1 MANDDRILLNLVLNE
16 TTVSAVEGRVRN
28 LVNRLNN
35 QNISLN
41 INGRN
46 LDNILNRLNDIQQ
59 RMQTINSTPVNINAN
74 LTSAQQQYRLE
85 TERMRVAQQLEL
97 SRQRTLQTENQAI
110 SALAQ
115 QNRTLT
121 VNNNVTH
128 QIEQGAQNIGHNMN
142 VAGGHARDFVDYL
155 ADGVR
160 YIVVY
165 RSLYEIMNQI
175 GEAFSEMKNVD
186 KELISVRKTTGMAE
200 NEIEKIRKASYGV
213 ATEYGRTASEYLG
226 SVSEFA
232 RGGYKELSTEL
243 AKVSLLTQN
252 VGDVSADSAN
262 KMLLSVDAA
271 YKLNGNVTELTN
283 VVNGLN
289 NIANLNPTSMQ
300 KMADGMQVSASMAK
314 VAGLEIS
321 DLVALIGVGTAV
333 SQREG
338 SEIARALRTILMNIR
353 QVKGELEDGTV
364 IDDDSIAKAEAALKG
379 VGIATKEVVNG
390 VRELRDPM
398 DILDE
403 LAGKWSTLN
412 TEAQSVVLES
422 LANKRQANVLAAILE
437 NYEMVGKMQ
446 REYFNSANSAIKENE
461 LYLQG
466 WEATQKRVSAKW
478 TEFVANMADTALITG
493 SLNALYGVL
502 VALDTPIGRIATSI
516 VLVNTALAVSGR
528 LWQAIRARSIVADIL
543 SMGVAE
549 RNLGTAIQLVTGHL
563 GRQIAQWAMSPFGM
577 ATIAVA
583 GIALITSAIEK
594 NSQKLEENAQ
604 KAGEAY
610 DKVKQNMN
618 ELDDLIKQYNDL
630 QISNEWDNTPVETK
644 KQLHEDINKLLGDE
658 ADKVDILNGK
668 YKETTEELFK
678 QRMSKLPGEEKKAFD
693 NEQAKGK
700 SLWDTAYWNGGGG
713 AGGYNYGTMQAT
725 DAEKKFIEK
734 YEKIFDKKNYSAG
747 RGMSGT
753 DYVVRFDNFDDFMMK
768 YEEAKKMLQEL
779 YDEGMGESELYKGL
793 NSFIAKFDTKV
804 GEYKTAVE
812 ELESTKAGQKLA
824 DYINTSVGGYVD
836 DLDEYKIVVDWIKS
850 NFTGKDADN
859 ALGLLNAY
867 FSEYAEKVN
876 TATENVNK
884 MTVSL
889 ADSLDNLE
897 KTKNSIKTLSDGLKE
912 FEEEGSLS
920 FNSISAIGEAFSD
933 VDGIENYIA
942 RLSDAG
948 LTSQEFREISGEL
961 TIALIEQK
969 LETGELA
976 DADEKLVAK
985 MLKEAGVANSA
996 EVAHEML
1003 TKAKVMQYI
1012 KTLDLN
1018 NVTNAEIQELTNLA
1032 RQCGVT
1038 EQQLSLLTRAMEI
1051 LANTDLNLGDK
1062 CTQLLQMAATA
1073 GIAMASLGTAS
1084 SLLTDMQNGSIGAL
1098 KQQEY
1103 SEKSITDLYRESIQE
1118 TLNYFSG
1125 LSGEIVNIP
1134 ATTYKPSKDKKN
1146 KESDTVSKPDF
1157 NDFDTDTSYYS
1168 EIEAWLEEGDR
1179 QITNIDSEIS
1189 TLNKKLEN
1197 TLETGNIEEAK
1208 IWEKALNEKLTEKQN
1223 LLHSYNEANRT
1234 TMDSLIKE
1242 IWSIAPELD
1251 GKSWDEITEVEKSQ
1265 VIKRYEDA
1273 ITLAKN
1279 NVITVQNAGKQAL
1292 YNYDVAHNGKDKN
1305 EAERVEIEDAN
1316 KATEKSAQA
1325 GVDSAE
1331 AILNKVKGIFNDAKL
1346 VSEDIKDNSEEWWNV
1361 DSTRISNYKALIDGQ
1376 ETFSNTWLENEIAF
1390 NRISEAGQMKAY
1402 GRMINNMKEFQKKIL
1417 ADETLSA
1424 EAREALWKYTNEKII
1439 QYGKDAYTKG
1449 FSAIENAM
1457 SEALDEFNDE
1467 IESKTE
1473 YHEFRRSKIDSRHT
1487 LLQKYFE
1494 VVNAISDASHEID
1507 KELRA
1512 SKAMEEYLDKNTRKL
1527 LFNDEDYKVLSDE
1540 LKSLSSQA
1548 DILKSNYNRAISGA
1562 GKEELEEITSEYER
1576 QYDLLMKSYE
1586 IKKAELDLIKKKQ
1599 KLENVLAERN
1609 VRMRINGKWIY
1620 VANTQDVI
1628 NAQNEVSDSEYT
1640 LEQAKTGKSQNQ
1652 ELNKLSAESA
1662 ALGTIINELQTEGER
1677 FNEQWEKLHKKMLNQ
1692 NSDITSILKAIKNGE
1707 CKELKDIMN
1716 LFGKEFTSLY
1726 NEISKK
1732 NIRWDG
1738 NSSGNYNDSDI
1749 SYGTATTPE
1758 GTEVVVHMKDGKTIT
1773 EGLRPGTVVHTQ
1785 GGDYEITG
1793 GDAGNYTS
1801 KKKYATGSKYTQ
1813 QGFALM
1819 GEDGY
1824 ETFISSNGHLIPINQ
1839 PTFGNIEAGGIVFNR
1854 DQMDFAR
1861 KIWDWSNVGTLPTSS
1876 ISNFINRNSGETVN
1890 YNMYGDAILNGDAP
1904 KAIFKQLADFMQH
1917 NKYKSC

>member
-1 MANDDRILLNLVLNE
+1 MTMATLSSANMKYTAEELAKVAGISAETMANWGLTQSTDTLTMSQLAELASSDAQAKKVLEKIIAQNAQKVANGE
-16 TTVSAVEGRVRN
+16 ITAS
-28 LVNRLNN
+28 
-35 QNISLN
+35 NISLATSEGTATLATGSFTTAIKAN
-41 INGRN
+41 ISAMWTWMKTTPLGW
-46 LDNILNRLNDIQQ
+46 LTLLVAGVFVAVKAYDIFTTSVEEQ
-59 RMQTINSTPVNINAN
+59 REAMENSVSAYEEAQTALSNTTTELENQEQAMDDLLAKEK
-74 LTSAQQQYRLE
+74 LTYAE
-85 TERMRVAQQLEL
+85 KGQLEEL
-97 SRQRTLQTENQAI
+97 K
-110 SALAQ
+110 
-115 QNRTLT
+115 
-121 VNNNVTH
+121 
-128 QIEQGAQNIGHNMN
+128 QITDELRIQKDLNK
-142 VAGGHARDFVDYL
+142 
-155 ADGVR
+155 
-160 YIVVY
+160 
-165 RSLYEIMNQI
+165 
-175 GEAFSEMKNVD
+175 KNVD
-186 KELISVRKTTGMAE
+186 KTKREAAVDASKLFKKQFGDYEISESKIDEYEYNADLMGNNAILISEEDDISAMLAGYRQFMELRKQAYEEGDQYNIDHFTGLTDDIKENIFETAQELQTQKDAISDYYETLKNTPYDSLTSEQKKVVDSYNSISNAIALIYKQLDPQTWNSMQLTDVFAVEGAEKSKEELIE
-200 NEIEKIRKASYGV
+200 
-213 ATEYGRTASEYLG
+213 
-226 SVSEFA
+226 
-232 RGGYKELSTEL
+232 
-243 AKVSLLTQN
+243 
-252 VGDVSADSAN
+252 
-262 KMLLSVDAA
+262 
-271 YKLNGNVTELTN
+271 
-283 VVNGLN
+283 
-289 NIANLNPTSMQ
+289 
-300 KMADGMQVSASMAK
+300 MAK
-314 VAGLEIS
+314 AGTLDEKTIQSYTNFNKALES
-321 DLVALIGVGTAV
+321 SNLV
-333 SQREG
+333 
-338 SEIARALRTILMNIR
+338 
-353 QVKGELEDGTV
+353 LEDG
-364 IDDDSIAKAEAALKG
+364 
-379 VGIATKEVVNG
+379 
-390 VRELRDPM
+390 
-398 DILDE
+398 
-403 LAGKWSTLN
+403 
-412 TEAQSVVLES
+412 
-422 LANKRQANVLAAILE
+422 
-437 NYEMVGKMQ
+437 
-446 REYFNSANSAIKENE
+446 
-461 LYLQG
+461 
-466 WEATQKRVSAKW
+466 
-478 TEFVANMADTALITG
+478 
-493 SLNALYGVL
+493 
-502 VALDTPIGRIATSI
+502 
-516 VLVNTALAVSGR
+516 
-528 LWQAIRARSIVADIL
+528 
-543 SMGVAE
+543 
-549 RNLGTAIQLVTGHL
+549 
-563 GRQIAQWAMSPFGM
+563 
-577 ATIAVA
+577 
-583 GIALITSAIEK
+583 
-594 NSQKLEENAQ
+594 
-604 KAGEAY
+604 
-610 DKVKQNMN
+610 
-618 ELDDLIKQYNDL
+618 
-630 QISNEWDNTPVETK
+630 
-644 KQLHEDINKLLGDE
+644 
-658 ADKVDILNGK
+658 
-668 YKETTEELFK
+668 
-678 QRMSKLPGEEKKAFD
+678 
-693 NEQAKGK
+693 
-700 SLWDTAYWNGGGG
+700 
-713 AGGYNYGTMQAT
+713 
-725 DAEKKFIEK
+725 
-734 YEKIFDKKNYSAG
+734 
-747 RGMSGT
+747 
-753 DYVVRFDNFDDFMMK
+753 
-768 YEEAKKMLQEL
+768 
-779 YDEGMGESELYKGL
+779 
-793 NSFIAKFDTKV
+793 
-804 GEYKTAVE
+804 KTA
-812 ELESTKAGQKLA
+812 AGA
-824 DYINTSVGGYVD
+824 FC
-836 DLDEYKIVVDWIKS
+836 DEIYAM
-850 NFTGKDADN
+850 TGA
-859 ALGLLNAY
+859 
-867 FSEYAEKVN
+867 SE
-876 TATENVNK
+876 TAGENVNK

-985 MLKEAGVANSA
+985 MLKEAGVANST

-1032 RQCGVT
+1032 RQCGIT

-1051 LANTDLNLGDK
+1051 LSNTDLNLGDK

-1242 IWSIAPELD
+1242 IWSIAPELN

-1316 KATEKSAQA
+1316 KASEKSAQA
-1325 GVDSAE
+1325 EVDSAE

-1376 ETFSNTWLENEIAF
+1376 ETFSNTWLENEITF

-1439 QYGKDAYTKG
+1439 QYGKDAYSKG

-1628 NAQNEVSDSEYT
+1628 NAQNEVSDAEYT

-1692 NSDITSILKAIKNGE
+1692 NSDITSILEAIKNGE
-1707 CKELKDIMN
+1707 CEELKDIMN
-1716 LFGKEFTSLY
+1716 LFGEEFTSLY

-1738 NSSGNYNDSDI
+1738 NSSVNYNDSDI

-1758 GTEVVVHMKDGKTIT
+1758 GTEVVVHIKDGKTIT

-1839 PTFGNIEAGGIVFNR
+1839 PTFGNIETGGIVFNR
-1854 DQMDFAR
+1854 DQMDFTR

-1890 YNMYGDAILNGDAP
+1890 YNMYGDAVFNGDNPEAMW
-1904 KAIFKQLADFMQH
+1904 KGMSGYMKH
-1917 NKYKSC
+1917 TRYKSN

>member
-1 MANDDRILLNLVLNE
+1 MANSDDRILLNLVLNE
-16 TTVSAVEGRVRN
+16 ATVSAVEGRVRN

-46 LDNILNRLNDIQQ
+46 LDNILNRLGDIQQ

-115 QNRTLT
+115 QNRTLNI
-121 VNNNVTH
+121 NNNVTH
-128 QIEQGAQNIGHNMN
+128 QIEQGAQNIGNNMN
-142 VAGGHARDFVDYL
+142 IAGGHARDFVDYL

-160 YIVVY
+160 YIIVY

-200 NEIEKIRKASYGV
+200 NEIEKIRKASYGI

-321 DLVALIGVGTAV
+321 DLVALIGTGTAV
-333 SQREG
+333 TQREG
-338 SEIARALRTILMNIR
+338 SEIARAIRTIMMNIR

-364 IDDDSIAKAEAALKG
+364 IDDDSIAKAEAVLNG

-412 TEAQSVVLES
+412 TEAQSVILEG

-446 REYFNSANSAIKENE
+446 SEYFNSANSAVKENE

-478 TEFVANMADTALITG
+478 TEFIANMADTALITG

-502 VALDTPIGRIATSI
+502 VALDTPIGRIAMSI

-549 RNLGTAIQLVTGHL
+549 RNLGTAIQLVSGHL
-563 GRQIAQWAMSPFGM
+563 GRQALAWATSPLGM

-583 GIALITSAIEK
+583 GITLITSAIEK

-644 KQLHEDINKLLGDE
+644 KQLHEDINRLLGDE

-678 QRMSKLPGEEKKAFD
+678 QRMSKLPEEEKKAFD

-725 DAEKKFIEK
+725 EAEKKFIEK
-734 YEKIFDKKNYSAG
+734 YEKIFDEKYYSAG
-747 RGMSGT
+747 HGMGGT

-836 DLDEYKIVVDWIKS
+836 NLDEYKIVVDWIKG

-859 ALGLLNAY
+859 ALGLLNSY
-867 FSEYAEKVN
+867 FSEYAEKV
-876 TATENVNK
+876 
-884 MTVSL
+884 S
-889 ADSLDNLE
+889 
-897 KTKNSIKTLSDGLKE
+897 KTN
-912 FEEEGSLS
+912 
-920 FNSISAIGEAFSD
+920 
-933 VDGIENYIA
+933 
-942 RLSDAG
+942 
-948 LTSQEFREISGEL
+948 
-961 TIALIEQK
+961 
-969 LETGELA
+969 
-976 DADEKLVAK
+976 
-985 MLKEAGVANSA
+985 
-996 EVAHEML
+996 EML
-1003 TKAKVMQYI
+1003 G
-1012 KTLDLN
+1012 
-1018 NVTNAEIQELTNLA
+1018 QEGL
-1032 RQCGVT
+1032 
-1038 EQQLSLLTRAMEI
+1038 
-1051 LANTDLNLGDK
+1051 
-1062 CTQLLQMAATA
+1062 
-1073 GIAMASLGTAS
+1073 
-1084 SLLTDMQNGSIGAL
+1084 
-1098 KQQEY
+1098 
-1103 SEKSITDLYRESIQE
+1103 SIQE
-1118 TLNYFSG
+1118 CVFCTLLYNNLF
-1125 LSGEIVNIP
+1125 LS
-1134 ATTYKPSKDKKN
+1134 
-1146 KESDTVSKPDF
+1146 
-1157 NDFDTDTSYYS
+1157 
-1168 EIEAWLEEGDR
+1168 
-1179 QITNIDSEIS
+1179 
-1189 TLNKKLEN
+1189 
-1197 TLETGNIEEAK
+1197 K
-1208 IWEKALNEKLTEKQN
+1208 IF
-1223 LLHSYNEANRT
+1223 
-1234 TMDSLIKE
+1234 
-1242 IWSIAPELD
+1242 
-1251 GKSWDEITEVEKSQ
+1251 
-1265 VIKRYEDA
+1265 
-1273 ITLAKN
+1273 ITL
-1279 NVITVQNAGKQAL
+1279 
-1292 YNYDVAHNGKDKN
+1292 
-1305 EAERVEIEDAN
+1305 
-1316 KATEKSAQA
+1316 KAT
-1325 GVDSAE
+1325 
-1331 AILNKVKGIFNDAKL
+1331 
-1346 VSEDIKDNSEEWWNV
+1346 
-1361 DSTRISNYKALIDGQ
+1361 ALC
-1376 ETFSNTWLENEIAF
+1376 
-1390 NRISEAGQMKAY
+1390 R
-1402 GRMINNMKEFQKKIL
+1402 
-1417 ADETLSA
+1417 
-1424 EAREALWKYTNEKII
+1424 
-1439 QYGKDAYTKG
+1439 
-1449 FSAIENAM
+1449 
-1457 SEALDEFNDE
+1457 
-1467 IESKTE
+1467 
-1473 YHEFRRSKIDSRHT
+1473 
-1487 LLQKYFE
+1487 
-1494 VVNAISDASHEID
+1494 
-1507 KELRA
+1507 
-1512 SKAMEEYLDKNTRKL
+1512 
-1527 LFNDEDYKVLSDE
+1527 
-1540 LKSLSSQA
+1540 
-1548 DILKSNYNRAISGA
+1548 
-1562 GKEELEEITSEYER
+1562 
-1576 QYDLLMKSYE
+1576 
-1586 IKKAELDLIKKKQ
+1586 
-1599 KLENVLAERN
+1599 
-1609 VRMRINGKWIY
+1609 
-1620 VANTQDVI
+1620 
-1628 NAQNEVSDSEYT
+1628 
-1640 LEQAKTGKSQNQ
+1640 
-1652 ELNKLSAESA
+1652 
-1662 ALGTIINELQTEGER
+1662 
-1677 FNEQWEKLHKKMLNQ
+1677 
-1692 NSDITSILKAIKNGE
+1692 
-1707 CKELKDIMN
+1707 
-1716 LFGKEFTSLY
+1716 
-1726 NEISKK
+1726 
-1732 NIRWDG
+1732 
-1738 NSSGNYNDSDI
+1738 
-1749 SYGTATTPE
+1749 
-1758 GTEVVVHMKDGKTIT
+1758 
-1773 EGLRPGTVVHTQ
+1773 
-1785 GGDYEITG
+1785 
-1793 GDAGNYTS
+1793 
-1801 KKKYATGSKYTQ
+1801 
-1813 QGFALM
+1813 
-1819 GEDGY
+1819 
-1824 ETFISSNGHLIPINQ
+1824 
-1839 PTFGNIEAGGIVFNR
+1839 
-1854 DQMDFAR
+1854 
-1861 KIWDWSNVGTLPTSS
+1861 
-1876 ISNFINRNSGETVN
+1876 
-1890 YNMYGDAILNGDAP
+1890 
-1904 KAIFKQLADFMQH
+1904 
-1917 NKYKSC
+1917 

>member
-1 MANDDRILLNLVLNE
+1 MLNSTNIKTWISDLRAVSGAVRAADMSVAAIGAVDYAKALDGLSLKQAQLMLTTQGIVGEEQKDLLVKQGLIATSDRMSASLVSEALANNGLNKEKIEEILIGANLMSQNTKELITENAVTEARLRAILVEKGIKGAKADTLIASILQTGQNSKEALSWKVLGASAKEAMVAMLHNPLTWVIAGIASIGLLIKGYDTVIGKQEKLSRTKIEGLDEDISKLDEEIRSLEELQSKLEDAKGSRYELSQIQTELNDAIGETQGLLNGESKAWDVANAKLKANIGLKKQQRKQAQQDKVNESKVLYDNNAIEIDWHTDKSGEKAREYAKALGAME
-16 TTVSAVEGRVRN
+16 TYTDGKTDWESYLKFIESDDYKNLSQKVKTALGDAMTFKTTYDTEWAEYLKEQAETALSVFDETISNYDGAGGQEFIKGLISDMAQDGASLSEISDVVTQVIKNQDIQDAINKYWES
-28 LVNRLNN
+28 LVNPDINPEE
-35 QNISLN
+35 SLQAVKKIFDDIAAKN
-41 INGRN
+41 PALKDFFDNFYNG
-46 LDNILNRLNDIQQ
+46 I
-59 RMQTINSTPVNINAN
+59 
-74 LTSAQQQYRLE
+74 
-85 TERMRVAQQLEL
+85 
-97 SRQRTLQTENQAI
+97 
-110 SALAQ
+110 
-115 QNRTLT
+115 
-121 VNNNVTH
+121 
-128 QIEQGAQNIGHNMN
+128 
-142 VAGGHARDFVDYL
+142 VAGG
-155 ADGVR
+155 
-160 YIVVY
+160 
-165 RSLYEIMNQI
+165 
-175 GEAFSEMKNVD
+175 
-186 KELISVRKTTGMAE
+186 
-200 NEIEKIRKASYGV
+200 KA
-213 ATEYGRTASEYLG
+213 
-226 SVSEFA
+226 
-232 RGGYKELSTEL
+232 
-243 AKVSLLTQN
+243 
-252 VGDVSADSAN
+252 
-262 KMLLSVDAA
+262 
-271 YKLNGNVTELTN
+271 
-283 VVNGLN
+283 
-289 NIANLNPTSMQ
+289 
-300 KMADGMQVSASMAK
+300 
-314 VAGLEIS
+314 
-321 DLVALIGVGTAV
+321 
-333 SQREG
+333 
-338 SEIARALRTILMNIR
+338 
-353 QVKGELEDGTV
+353 
-364 IDDDSIAKAEAALKG
+364 
-379 VGIATKEVVNG
+379 
-390 VRELRDPM
+390 
-398 DILDE
+398 
-403 LAGKWSTLN
+403 
-412 TEAQSVVLES
+412 
-422 LANKRQANVLAAILE
+422 
-437 NYEMVGKMQ
+437 
-446 REYFNSANSAIKENE
+446 
-461 LYLQG
+461 
-466 WEATQKRVSAKW
+466 
-478 TEFVANMADTALITG
+478 
-493 SLNALYGVL
+493 
-502 VALDTPIGRIATSI
+502 
-516 VLVNTALAVSGR
+516 
-528 LWQAIRARSIVADIL
+528 
-543 SMGVAE
+543 
-549 RNLGTAIQLVTGHL
+549 
-563 GRQIAQWAMSPFGM
+563 
-577 ATIAVA
+577 
-583 GIALITSAIEK
+583 
-594 NSQKLEENAQ
+594 
-604 KAGEAY
+604 
-610 DKVKQNMN
+610 
-618 ELDDLIKQYNDL
+618 
-630 QISNEWDNTPVETK
+630 
-644 KQLHEDINKLLGDE
+644 
-658 ADKVDILNGK
+658 
-668 YKETTEELFK
+668 
-678 QRMSKLPGEEKKAFD
+678 
-693 NEQAKGK
+693 
-700 SLWDTAYWNGGGG
+700 
-713 AGGYNYGTMQAT
+713 AT
-725 DAEKKFIEK
+725 D
-734 YEKIFDKKNYSAG
+734 
-747 RGMSGT
+747 
-753 DYVVRFDNFDDFMMK
+753 
-768 YEEAKKMLQEL
+768 
-779 YDEGMGESELYKGL
+779 
-793 NSFIAKFDTKV
+793 
-804 GEYKTAVE
+804 
-812 ELESTKAGQKLA
+812 
-824 DYINTSVGGYVD
+824 TSSD
-836 DLDEYKIVVDWIKS
+836 
-850 NFTGKDADN
+850 
-859 ALGLLNAY
+859 
-867 FSEYAEKVN
+867 
-876 TATENVNK
+876 VNK

-985 MLKEAGVANSA
+985 MLKEAGVANST

-1032 RQCGVT
+1032 RQCGIT

-1051 LANTDLNLGDK
+1051 LSNTDLNLGDK

-1242 IWSIAPELD
+1242 IWSIAPELN

-1316 KATEKSAQA
+1316 KASEKSAQA
-1325 GVDSAE
+1325 EVDSAE

-1439 QYGKDAYTKG
+1439 QYGKDAYSKG

-1628 NAQNEVSDSEYT
+1628 NAQNEVSDAEYT
-1640 LEQAKTGKSQNQ
+1640 LEQANTGKSQNQ

-1692 NSDITSILKAIKNGE
+1692 NSDITSILEAIKNGE
-1707 CKELKDIMN
+1707 CEELKDIMN
-1716 LFGKEFTSLY
+1716 LFGEEFTSLY

-1738 NSSGNYNDSDI
+1738 NSSVNYNDSDI

-1758 GTEVVVHMKDGKTIT
+1758 GTEVVVHIKDGKTIT

-1839 PTFGNIEAGGIVFNR
+1839 PTFGNIETGGIVFNR
-1854 DQMDFAR
+1854 DQMDFTR

-1890 YNMYGDAILNGDAP
+1890 YNMYGDAVFNGDNPEAMW
-1904 KAIFKQLADFMQH
+1904 KGMSGYMKH
-1917 NKYKSC
+1917 TRYKSN